1 LKQSRRIGNAGIPD
15 LDKGTLMS
23 DIETEASGALR
34 ALAENWLK
42 RRLTPAEIVEL
53 DHFQREWSKGAPA
66 QTAQI
71 AQAAVD
77 PAAKV
82 RQQAVQAVQAVNEAK
97 QRSETAIREVL
108 QKLHGTA
115 AQALQAHESE
125 EQAILKVVDAAR
137 SLNDLRP
144 SSLSLSASGAPSSA
158 QMVLPQIADRLANLI
173 KSEVDQ
179 CFERHFGPLQR
190 QLAAVLNQQTVAPQ
204 PGARAASAG
213 LPAQVVQSA
222 QSAQQTASAA
232 AAPAAQGTV
241 PPIAR

>member
-1 LKQSRRIGNAGIPD
+1 
-15 LDKGTLMS
+15 MS
-23 DIETEASGALR
+23 DIETEASVALR

-42 RRLTPAEIVEL
+42 RRLTPAEVAEL
-53 DHFQREWSKGAPA
+53 SHFQREWSKETPA
-66 QTAQI
+66 QLMQST
-71 AQAAVD
+71 QAAAD

-82 RQQAVQAVQAVNEAK
+82 RQQAVQAVNEAK

-144 SSLSLSASGAPSSA
+144 SSLSFSASGVPSSA

-190 QLAAVLNQQTVAPQ
+190 QLAALLSQQSAAPQ
-204 PGARAASAG
+204 PGARDA
-213 LPAQVVQSA
+213 LPA
-222 QSAQQTASAA
+222 QSAQQPAQQPAGAATAP
-232 AAPAAQGTV
+232 AAPAAQGTA